1 MEVLVV
7 LHVDL
12 GLRGVIAV
20 EVDPPILLFR
30 EPEAHVLGLP
40 PLVLPDALHLAAAL
54 LLEELFERIL
64 AVDAERHGADPHAIV
79 LALHQRLDLGR
90 LSNRRCNHDVDA
102 RAVDNDVEGLG
113 QIVGSLLDE
122 RLAARLGHLVH
133 IDGDSFVNLRSPDAR
148 HMDAGDLNRRFVGT
162 QVLEVILDKVG
173 IAVRTQLEAVGD
185 LAVGP
190 EDVIFLAH
198 DDRSVLRERNA
209 EINESRNGRVRDDG
223 GAECCLRDADGDRAR
238 FNGRPL
244 EPHDTAPCVKT

>member
-90 LSNRRCNHDVDA
+90 LSNRRCNHDGDA
-102 RAVDNDVEGLG
+102 RVVDNDVEGLG

-133 IDGDSFVNLRSPDAR
+133 IEGDSFVNLRSPDAR
-148 HMDAGDLNRRFVGT
+148 DMDAGDLNRRFVGT

-209 EINESRNGRVRDDG
+209 EINESRN
-223 GAECCLRDADGDRAR
+223 
-238 FNGRPL
+238 
-244 EPHDTAPCVKT
+244 TAPCVKT

>member
-1 MEVLVV
+1 MTFPE
-7 LHVDL
+7 
-12 GLRGVIAV
+12 RGVHGDAV
-20 EVDPPILLFR
+20 L
-30 EPEAHVLGLP
+30 EPFDHLDDEFGLA
-40 PLVLPDALHLAAAL
+40 VLPTGSAVFVPGYGP
-54 LLEELFERIL
+54 EEVAL

-90 LSNRRCNHDVDA
+90 LSNRRCNHDGDA

-133 IDGDSFVNLRSPDAR
+133 IEGDSFVNLRSPDAR

-209 EINESRNGRVRDDG
+209 EINESRNGRVRDDE
-223 GAECCLRDADGDRAR
+223 GAECCLRGADGERGGEDGSGEGIH
-238 FNGRPL
+238 GRCGHAW
-244 EPHDTAPCVKT
+244 E

>member
-12 GLRGVIAV
+12 GLRGVIAA

-133 IDGDSFVNLRSPDAR
+133 IEGDSFVNLRSPDAR

-198 DDRSVLRERNA
+198 DDRSVLRDRNA

-223 GAECCLRDADGDRAR
+223 GAECCLRDADGERGGED
-238 FNGRPL
+238 GS
-244 EPHDTAPCVKT
+244 DW